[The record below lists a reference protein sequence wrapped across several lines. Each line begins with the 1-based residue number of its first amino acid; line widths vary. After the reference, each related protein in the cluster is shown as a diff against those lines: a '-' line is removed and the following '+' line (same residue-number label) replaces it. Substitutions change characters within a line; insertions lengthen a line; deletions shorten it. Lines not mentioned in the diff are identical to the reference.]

1 MASRILY
8 VEGKNDLHVVANICN
23 EHGVVDFD
31 VKELGGTGE
40 LLDDVPSIVKS
51 ELAYAD
57 AIGMVID
64 ADTSLSDRW
73 KSISSRLG
81 RVGYEGFPPS
91 PEAGGLVMG
100 PRADLHLPTTGV
112 WIMPNNKDDGA
123 LEDFLAS
130 LVPQGNED
138 WGHAE
143 ACVSALGSCRFSPS
157 DRKKAVLYTWLAWR
171 ETPGQPYGTAIGSG
185 SFDVS
190 AEPAVQFA
198 QWLQQL
204 FGGQS
209 DES

>member
-1 MASRILY
+1 MAGRILY
-8 VEGKNDLHVVANICN
+8 VEGKNDLHVVANIC
-23 EHGVVDFD
+23 HQHDVVEFD
-31 VKELGGTGE
+31 IKESGSAEE
-40 LLDDVPSIVKS
+40 LLDDVPTVVKA

-64 ADTSLSDRW
+64 ADTSLADRW

-81 RVGYEGFPPS
+81 QVGYKGFPPS
-91 PEAGGLVMG
+91 PEAGSLVMG
-100 PRADLHLPTTGV
+100 PHADLHLPAVGV

-130 LVPQGNED
+130 LVPQRDED

-143 ACVSALGSCRFSPS
+143 ACVGALGSCRFSSS

-190 AEPAVQFA
+190 VEPAVQFA

-209 DES
+209 NEA

>member
-23 EHGVVDFD
+23 EHDVVEFD
-31 VKELGGTGE
+31 IKESGNVE
-40 LLDDVPSIVKS
+40 QLLDDVPTVVKS

-64 ADTSLSDRW
+64 ADMSLADRW
-73 KSISSRLG
+73 RSISSRLEQ
-81 RVGYEGFPPS
+81 VGYEGLPPS

-100 PRADLHLPTTGV
+100 PRTDLHLPTVGV
-112 WIMPNNKDDGA
+112 WIMPNNQDDGA
-123 LEDFLAS
+123 LEDFLAL

-171 ETPGQPYGTAIGSG
+171 ETPGQPYGRAIGSR

-190 AEPAVQFA
+190 AEPAVRFA
-198 QWLQQL
+198 RWLQQL
-204 FGGQS
+204 FGDQAHRS
-209 DES
+209 